1 MAAVAMTPGVAMRK
15 TCGAQTRRGS
25 ECGRDPGWGT
35 DHVGFGYCKLHGGCT
50 PQGKTYGARL
60 KALAELGPMGGE
72 VDVNPLDALLY
83 TVRRGSGLA
92 ALYRLQA
99 EAAAADGKDS
109 AMFAKLEADALNDLA
124 RWAKMAIDAGVAERQ
139 VRIAERMGE
148 RLSAAFEAAIAAMVG
163 AGVQLSG
170 DQRMLAVRTYA
181 AELARHEGG
190 GAIEARSSDV

>member
-1 MAAVAMTPGVAMRK
+1 MAAVAMTPGVAVAV
-15 TCGAQTRRGS
+15 CGARTRRGS
-25 ECGRDPGWGT
+25 ECGRPSGWGT

-99 EAAAADGKDS
+99 EAAAADGRDA
-109 AMFAKLEADALNDLA
+109 AMYAELEAKALGDLA
-124 RWAKMAIDAGVAERQ
+124 RWAKLAIDAGVAERM
-139 VRIAERMGE
+139 VRIAEGTGE
-148 RLSAAFEAAIAAMVG
+148 RLASALEEALE
-163 AGVQLSG
+163 GVTLSG
-170 DQRMLAVRTYA
+170 EQRRAIVQRFA
-181 AELARHEGG
+181 GSLARLEREQP
-190 GAIEARSSDV
+190 AITAKASDA